1 MKTDFKDHEQFAR
14 YMIDKFY
21 GTKIGTQKGKVFI
34 GNKVAEYTMD
44 TTQGR
49 FSLGTVTS
57 NKTKL

>member
-1 MKTDFKDHEQFAR
+1 
-14 YMIDKFY
+14 MIDKFY